1 MKTSKKSNEHFIVPF
16 ISDYGFKVTFAR
28 NSIFSRKAVQL
39 LIDTNT
45 IIKKL
50 KMLRNEF
57 EGMVEDARAGV
68 YDVLCEDEIKRIF
81 IIEMQR
87 GNYDNLFE
95 RLQFYA
101 YQIYNTLVQK
111 GKHGFS
117 SLRPIYCI
125 CVIEDKIINDD
136 TYCRVLNLRDE
147 NNNLIGKNIEFRLI
161 ELGKV
166 PIKQANFDQVTT
178 DKEKL
183 LYTMKYAHRINP
195 KEANQIPPFF
205 SEEWLA
211 EAVKKLDTSKMSPD
225 QLAMYHITM
234 VRARTILD
242 YEEKKRNEDRQ
253 KMRQEVKEEV
263 KQEVKEEVKQEVKE
277 EVKQEV
283 LMEEQAKTIINL
295 YKKGVSID
303 FIADV
308 MGLSSNQ
315 IETIINT
322 LNL

>member
-1 MKTSKKSNEHFIVPF
+1 
-16 ISDYGFKVTFAR
+16 
-28 NSIFSRKAVQL
+28 
-39 LIDTNT
+39 
-45 IIKKL
+45 
-50 KMLRNEF
+50 
-57 EGMVEDARAGV
+57 
-68 YDVLCEDEIKRIF
+68 
-81 IIEMQR
+81 
-87 GNYDNLFE
+87 
-95 RLQFYA
+95 
-101 YQIYNTLVQK
+101 
-111 GKHGFS
+111 
-117 SLRPIYCI
+117 
-125 CVIEDKIINDD
+125 
-136 TYCRVLNLRDE
+136 
-147 NNNLIGKNIEFRLI
+147 
-161 ELGKV
+161 
-166 PIKQANFDQVTT
+166 
-178 DKEKL
+178 
-183 LYTMKYAHRINP
+183 MKYAHRINP
-195 KEANQIPPFF
+195 KDANQIPPFF

-225 QLAMYHITM
+225 QLAMYHITI

-283 LMEEQAKTIINL
+283 LMEQQAQTIINL

-308 MGLSSNQ
+308 IGLSSNQ

>member
-1 MKTSKKSNEHFIVPF
+1 
-16 ISDYGFKVTFAR
+16 
-28 NSIFSRKAVQL
+28 
-39 LIDTNT
+39 
-45 IIKKL
+45 
-50 KMLRNEF
+50 
-57 EGMVEDARAGV
+57 
-68 YDVLCEDEIKRIF
+68 
-81 IIEMQR
+81 
-87 GNYDNLFE
+87 
-95 RLQFYA
+95 
-101 YQIYNTLVQK
+101 
-111 GKHGFS
+111 
-117 SLRPIYCI
+117 
-125 CVIEDKIINDD
+125 
-136 TYCRVLNLRDE
+136 
-147 NNNLIGKNIEFRLI
+147 
-161 ELGKV
+161 
-166 PIKQANFDQVTT
+166 
-178 DKEKL
+178 
-183 LYTMKYAHRINP
+183 MKYAHRINP
-195 KEANQIPPFF
+195 KDANQIPPFF

-283 LMEEQAKTIINL
+283 LMEQQAQTIINL

-303 FIADV
+303 FIADII
-308 MGLSSNQ
+308 GLSSNQ

>member
-1 MKTSKKSNEHFIVPF
+1 
-16 ISDYGFKVTFAR
+16 
-28 NSIFSRKAVQL
+28 
-39 LIDTNT
+39 
-45 IIKKL
+45 
-50 KMLRNEF
+50 
-57 EGMVEDARAGV
+57 
-68 YDVLCEDEIKRIF
+68 
-81 IIEMQR
+81 
-87 GNYDNLFE
+87 
-95 RLQFYA
+95 
-101 YQIYNTLVQK
+101 
-111 GKHGFS
+111 
-117 SLRPIYCI
+117 
-125 CVIEDKIINDD
+125 
-136 TYCRVLNLRDE
+136 
-147 NNNLIGKNIEFRLI
+147 
-161 ELGKV
+161 
-166 PIKQANFDQVTT
+166 
-178 DKEKL
+178 
-183 LYTMKYAHRINP
+183 MKYAHRINP
-195 KEANQIPPFF
+195 KDANQIPPFF

-283 LMEEQAKTIINL
+283 LMEQQAQTIIKL

-308 MGLSSNQ
+308 IGLSSNQ

>member
-1 MKTSKKSNEHFIVPF
+1 
-16 ISDYGFKVTFAR
+16 
-28 NSIFSRKAVQL
+28 
-39 LIDTNT
+39 
-45 IIKKL
+45 
-50 KMLRNEF
+50 
-57 EGMVEDARAGV
+57 
-68 YDVLCEDEIKRIF
+68 
-81 IIEMQR
+81 
-87 GNYDNLFE
+87 
-95 RLQFYA
+95 
-101 YQIYNTLVQK
+101 
-111 GKHGFS
+111 
-117 SLRPIYCI
+117 
-125 CVIEDKIINDD
+125 
-136 TYCRVLNLRDE
+136 
-147 NNNLIGKNIEFRLI
+147 
-161 ELGKV
+161 
-166 PIKQANFDQVTT
+166 
-178 DKEKL
+178 
-183 LYTMKYAHRINP
+183 MKYAHRINP
-195 KEANQIPPFF
+195 KDANQIPPFF

-225 QLAMYHITM
+225 QLAMYHITI

-283 LMEEQAKTIINL
+283 KEEVKQEVLMEQQAQTIINL

-308 MGLSSNQ
+308 IGLSSNQ